1 MGYSLSHKG
10 YKCLTAD
17 GIIYISKDVIF
28 NEIWFSFPSLMGE
41 SDQTIS
47 TSVSHPNTL
56 TVLQSPSPAAP
67 ATTSQTGAVS
77 VNSSE
82 ATTPASSPSNSSPL
96 PQGTSELPNTP
107 PAIVSSNVEITA
119 AEVSLSS
126 PVTDSVPPV
135 TASQNALVRPDNVLM
150 CTRAK
155 AGVVEPRLH
164 PTLLAHS
171 EPKSTKTALSNPTC
185 LAAMKAE
192 YGFDEEWHM
201 NCY

>member
-1 MGYSLSHKG
+1 
-10 YKCLTAD
+10 
-17 GIIYISKDVIF
+17 
-28 NEIWFSFPSLMGE
+28 MGE

-135 TASQNALVRPDNVLM
+135 TPNTPPATVSSNVEVTAAEVPLSSPVTDSVPPVTASQNALVRPDNVLM